1 MTTSINH
8 DIYSINLSR
17 KRLRMKKRI
26 FPLIIVSLISSHA
39 FSATIYYTNPDS
51 TAATWIKNNAADSRA
66 ITIKNAIADKPMARW
81 FTGTSQSTDNLTATI
96 TSYTT
101 AAKNAGATPLL
112 VAYNI
117 PGRDCSG
124 GASSGGAASAIT
136 YKQWIDNFIAGIGSR
151 AAVVILEPDAIADA
165 DCLTSDKRT
174 ERFSLLNYAATAF
187 STKAPAAQVYIDAGN
202 PNWLTAAKAG
212 EYLNTAGVEKVT
224 GFALNVSNFY
234 TTEQNTTYGNSI
246 NSFLSS
252 SYGFTKSFLIDTS
265 RNGNGANP
273 GDWCNPPGRKIG
285 VTTNALTTNIMT
297 AWVKVPG
304 NSDGESSPTAN
315 CHGGPSAGTF
325 SPDLAIKLING
336 N

>member
-1 MTTSINH
+1 M
-8 DIYSINLSR
+8 NLTLN
-17 KRLRMKKRI
+17 RLNMKNKI
-26 FPLIIVSLISSHA
+26 FLSVIASLISSNA
-39 FSATIYYTNPDS
+39 FSATVYYTNPDS
-51 TAATWIKNNAADSRA
+51 TAATWVKNNAADSRTA
-66 ITIKNAIADKPMARW
+66 TIKNAIADKPMARW
-81 FTGTSQSTDNLTATI
+81 FTGTSQSTDDLTSKI

-101 AAKNAGATPLL
+101 AAKNASATPLL

-124 GASSGGAASAIT
+124 GASSGGAASAT
-136 YKQWIDNFIAGIGSR
+136 AYKKWIDNFIAGIGSR

-165 DCLTSDKRT
+165 DCLTSDKRD

-202 PNWLTAAKAG
+202 PAWLNAAKAG
-212 EYLNTAGVEKVT
+212 EYLNRAGVKKVK

-234 TTEQNTTYGNSI
+234 TTAQNTTYGNNI

-285 VTTNALTTNIMT
+285 TVTQALTANIMA

-304 NSDGESSPTAN
+304 NSDGASSPTAD
-315 CHGGPSAGTF
+315 CHGGPAAGTF
-325 SPDLAIKLING
+325 SPGLATKLING